1 MATKKMKFKSEKISD
16 FTTYDSLFKGSLFF
30 KE

>member
-1 MATKKMKFKSEKISD
+1 MKAKKMKFNSEKIPE
-16 FTTYDSLFKGSLFF
+16 FNRYDSYFKGSLFF

>member
-1 MATKKMKFKSEKISD
+1 MKAKKMKFKSEKNLEFNI
-16 FTTYDSLFKGSLFF
+16 YDSYFKGSLFF